1 MGTAHPTH
9 DHPFMESGLEGWMG
23 WRGIGPLQYPLSDK
37 EAAAVFT
44 LALGACVFGSY
55 LYPFNHLNVL

>member
-1 MGTAHPTH
+1 
-9 DHPFMESGLEGWMG
+9 MESGLEGWMG